1 MVVAVEGNDFVHDDE
16 AETAPSAPSFGAQ
29 ARRAPQPR
37 LPRRPLLH
45 QEEDFEA
52 DFEEFEVKAGDSELD
67 STDEAMTFAAP
78 GAHSPEDTTGSSQ
91 SLAVALDPELSLYVT
106 PFLVAIAVPL
116 EEKTSTV
123 DFVWAIPLSLL
134 FSCKQLA
141 MLYFYSSF

>member
-1 MVVAVEGNDFVHDDE
+1 
-16 AETAPSAPSFGAQ
+16 
-29 ARRAPQPR
+29 
-37 LPRRPLLH
+37 
-45 QEEDFEA
+45 
-52 DFEEFEVKAGDSELD
+52 VKAGDSELD
-67 STDEAMTFAAP
+67 SIDEAMTFAAP

-106 PFLVAIAVPL
+106 PFLVAIVVPL